1 MSPRSLR
8 SPERTD
14 RARSITDILRDPAA
28 LASIPPGGIPL
39 SRVAR
44 VPSVTSLPAAV
55 VATDGMEV
63 YYTADDTNGIV
74 WHLRYCAAETTYKW
88 RYVGGPP
95 LWAEVATQ
103 ETTSSTTYAA
113 LATAGPMVTLPL
125 AGDYMVGLGSVL
137 TGNADGMDIYHSYD
151 IGATGAVDADAVEA
165 RSSGASSAPWPSVSR
180 TKRKAGLTAVALTSK
195 YRTTSG
201 AVTAT
206 IKQRWISALPVR
218 VG

>member
-14 RARSITDILRDPAA
+14 RDRNITDILRDPAA

-88 RYVGGPP
+88 RYVGGAP
-95 LWAEVATQ
+95 LFAEVTTT
-103 ETTSSTTYAA
+103 ETTTSASYTDMTT
-113 LATAGPMVTLPL
+113 TGPSLTVPL
-125 AGDYMVGLGSVL
+125 AGDYIVIIAANMYQTTGGLGY
-137 TGNADGMDIYHSYD
+137 MSYA
-151 IGATGAVDADAVEA
+151 IGGTAASDAESIAESSLATGIYGTHTRRKTGLAAGTALVAKYKTTANTLNAND
-165 RSSGASSAPWPSVSR
+165 R
-180 TKRKAGLTAVALTSK
+180 TMV
-195 YRTTSG
+195 
-201 AVTAT
+201 V
-206 IKQRWISALPVR
+206 IPVR
-218 VG
+218 VI